1 MTDTSGDGFKRV
13 ENPTG
18 EPGDGGVEAE
28 EAIEASVVP
37 ESEPLEGDDPPTGHD
52 TYPHP

>member
-1 MTDTSGDGFKRV
+1 MSDPARDGEIRR

-28 EAIEASVVP
+28 EAIETGEAST
-37 ESEPLEGDDPPTGHD
+37 GDIETDEPPTGHD
-52 TYPHP
+52 TFPHP